1 MDDHDAIAFC
11 FSLALFLSCHVD
23 EPNLPL
29 LLKAIL
35 AQGHFLAVVMF
46 DDVGSSKVVEEL
58 ESRWSCARK

>member
-1 MDDHDAIAFC
+1 M
-11 FSLALFLSCHVD
+11 D

-35 AQGHFLAVVMF
+35 TQGHFLAVVMF